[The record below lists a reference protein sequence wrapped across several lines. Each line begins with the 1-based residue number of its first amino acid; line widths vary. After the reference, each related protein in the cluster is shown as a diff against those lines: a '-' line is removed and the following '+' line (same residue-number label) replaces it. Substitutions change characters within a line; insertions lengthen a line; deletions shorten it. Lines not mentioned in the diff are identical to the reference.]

1 MSSPRLRA
9 VHDLASI
16 GLLMAA
22 LALPGLG
29 LPLGLD
35 TAPPVS
41 EQRTMAERPAL
52 PTSPGAAAGYARQF
66 DAFVADHFG
75 FRNGLLRL
83 HGQIATAWLKRRPSE
98 TVEVMV
104 GRKGWLYYTG
114 GDAVR
119 SIEGRSLFP
128 EAGVRAWEQTI
139 RERGRWLSRRGIRYL
154 VVFAP
159 EKGSIYPEYL
169 PEWVRPSKHGTR
181 FDEVMRVLS
190 GIEDAEVLDL
200 RRPLLEA
207 KRLSQHPVYAATD
220 THWNALG
227 LHAVYGEMVARLG
240 RWFPGTHPAPLSAF
254 ELTWENRQGGD
265 LARLLGLEHRFPET
279 FPELTPRLPSRVR
292 YVDPGA
298 HGSGRPKSDA
308 YPPIVTERDQ
318 ASIPA
323 AVIFRDSFA
332 TDLIPLLSEH
342 FGRAVYLWT
351 YDFDCEAIE
360 REHPAVVINEYAE
373 RVLYTLA
380 PSNPPRV
387 GNASQPD
394 R

>member
-1 MSSPRLRA
+1 MPSPRFRA
-9 VHDLASI
+9 LHDLASI

-22 LALPGLG
+22 LALPGSG
-29 LPLGLD
+29 LLLGLD
-35 TAPPVS
+35 TAPPAS

-52 PTSPGAAAGYARQF
+52 PTSPRAAAAYARQF
-66 DAFVADHFG
+66 DAFFADHFG

-83 HGQIATAWLKRRPSE
+83 HAEIATAWLKRRPSE
-98 TVEVMV
+98 TVEVMI
-104 GRKGWLYYTG
+104 GREGWLYYAG

-128 EAGVRAWEQTI
+128 EAGVRAWEHTI
-139 RERGRWLSRRGIRYL
+139 RERARWLSRRGIRYL
-154 VVFAP
+154 VIFAP

-169 PEWVRPSKHGTR
+169 PEWVRPSTHGTR
-181 FDEVMRVLS
+181 FDEVMRALS
-190 GIEDAEVLDL
+190 GIEEAAVLDL

-207 KRLSQHPVYAATD
+207 KRLSQRPVYAATD

-227 LHAVYGEMVARLG
+227 LHAVYEEIVARLG
-240 RWFPGTHPAPLSAF
+240 RWFPGMHPVPLSAF
-254 ELTWENRQGGD
+254 DLTWESRRGGD
-265 LARLLGLEHRFPET
+265 LARLLGLEHRFRET

-292 YVDPGA
+292 YVDPRA
-298 HGSGRPKSDA
+298 HGPGRPKSDA
-308 YPPIVTERDQ
+308 YPPIVTVRDQ

-332 TDLIPLLSEH
+332 TDLIPLMSEH

-380 PSNPPRV
+380 PSNPARV
-387 GNASQPD
+387 SGVGQPD